1 MTHAVIWDQIG
12 RIFVGTWKRRN
23 FPFRKT
29 REFVILEIYL
39 ARPRLLNECIRQTV
53 RYLSAGSDREAIK
66 PYRSRC
72 QNEIVVLPDMPTL
85 AAVVAAGR
93 YGRNFIFKP
102 HNDRYR
108 YNRYAD
114 DVRSADLPIF
124 KPHPALH
131 SLFFFC
137 TAPYICPRVH
147 AREIPYKCKCA
158 HYTYV
163 LDST

>member
-1 MTHAVIWDQIG
+1 M
-12 RIFVGTWKRRN
+12 
-23 FPFRKT
+23 
-29 REFVILEIYL
+29 Y
-39 ARPRLLNECIRQTV
+39 V

-66 PYRSRC
+66 LYRSRC

-85 AAVVAAGR
+85 AAAVVAAGR